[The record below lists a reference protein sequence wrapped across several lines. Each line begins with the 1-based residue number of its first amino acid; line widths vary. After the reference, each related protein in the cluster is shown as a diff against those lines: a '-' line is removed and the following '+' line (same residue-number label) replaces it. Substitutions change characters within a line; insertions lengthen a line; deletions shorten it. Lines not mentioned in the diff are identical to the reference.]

1 MLPRNFELR
10 HGSDAQPG
18 VRADAPGKDFNL
30 AIVGAARRSTGT
42 LELMEKAVQPVQILG
57 RSKIDPTDV
66 HRLSST
72 ADVNRDLVKVF
83 AETVAWSH
91 ELLRSLPIASQK
103 TDFEKQRVIAAVLLA
118 RLIETV
124 ESCFVL
130 ASRGASL
137 ETSTMF
143 RVFLDAYFVLA
154 NVCSDAGFLSTY
166 FRTDDAE
173 RLKLMRAASKRSS
186 EMFRELQEY
195 ATQEAQS
202 ELGAKVKA
210 EKIQAFNSY
219 AYAENVGCGDIYD
232 SMYRLSSA
240 AVHSNPR
247 ALEKLVQV
255 DDEGRIT
262 HILLTAN
269 GEAANRVLYDVHC
282 FFCKALEGI
291 CELFESDRAPV
302 DKFIS
307 ARGDAMGNEL

>member
-1 MLPRNFELR
+1 MYKRVPRLFLKR
-10 HGSDAQPG
+10 Y
-18 VRADAPGKDFNL
+18 
-30 AIVGAARRSTGT
+30 IVSPWMYRLGCAVYIK
-42 LELMEKAVQPVQILG
+42 LELMGKTVQPVQILG

-72 ADVNRDLVKVF
+72 PGVNRDLVKVF

-103 TDFEKQRVIAAVLLA
+103 TDAEKQKTIAAVLLA
-118 RLIETV
+118 RLIEPV
-124 ESCFVL
+124 ESGFVL

-143 RVFLDAYFVLA
+143 RVFLDAYFVLT
-154 NVCSDAGFLSTY
+154 NVCSDAGFLYTY

-173 RLKLMRAASKRSS
+173 RLKLMRTASKRSS
-186 EMFRELQEY
+186 EMFRELHEY

-202 ELGAKVKA
+202 KLDEKVKA

-232 SMYRLSSA
+232 SLYRLSSA
-240 AVHSNPR
+240 AVHTSPR
-247 ALEKLVQV
+247 ALENLVQF

-262 HILLTAN
+262 GIRLTAKS
-269 GEAANRVLYDVHC
+269 EDVNRVLYDVHW
-282 FFCKALEGI
+282 FFCKALEGT
-291 CELFESDRAPV
+291 CKLFGTDRAPI
-302 DKFIS
+302 DKFLS
-307 ARGDAMGNEL
+307 ERGEAVGDEL